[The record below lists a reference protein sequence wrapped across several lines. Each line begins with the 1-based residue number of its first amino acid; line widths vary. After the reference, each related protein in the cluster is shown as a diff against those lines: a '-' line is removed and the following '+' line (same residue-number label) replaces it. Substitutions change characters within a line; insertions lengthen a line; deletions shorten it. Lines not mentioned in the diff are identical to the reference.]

1 MEMYRDKTVTDA
13 TYAAAVK
20 QFGEKGLIDL
30 VATMGYY
37 DTVAMTLIT
46 AKAVA
51 PKEADVPQLA
61 SLPK

>member
-1 MEMYRDKTVTDA
+1 MEKTEYGVVVLA
-13 TYAAAVK
+13 EGLIESI
-20 QFGEKGLIDL
+20 GEKALIDL

-51 PKEADVPQLA
+51 PKEDDVPQLA
-61 SLPK
+61 ALPR

>member
-1 MEMYRDKTVTDA
+1 MKS
-13 TYAAAVK
+13 
-20 QFGEKGLIDL
+20 LIEL

-37 DTVAMTLIT
+37 DIVAMTLIT

-61 SLPK
+61 ELSK